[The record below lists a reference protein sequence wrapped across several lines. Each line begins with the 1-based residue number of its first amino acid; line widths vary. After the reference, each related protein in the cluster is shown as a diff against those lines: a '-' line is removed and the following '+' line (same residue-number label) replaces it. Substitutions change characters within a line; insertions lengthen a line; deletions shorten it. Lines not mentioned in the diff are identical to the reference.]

1 MCVMYIHFFKAVSTQ
16 VYLIEVFFF
25 KSGFVCVDADPV
37 PGAIQKTVGNVQD
50 GKFEYGPGNLKENFL
65 TPLFFYCRL
74 KGFIYEFLLIIFC
87 HFY

>member
-16 VYLIEVFFF
+16 VYLIEVFF

-50 GKFEYGPGNLKENFL
+50 GKFEYGPGNFEENFL

-74 KGFIYEFLLIIFC
+74 KGFIYEFLLIIYC

>member
-1 MCVMYIHFFKAVSTQ
+1 M
-16 VYLIEVFFF
+16 
-25 KSGFVCVDADPV
+25 DADPV
-37 PGAIQKTVGNVQD
+37 PGAIQKTVENVQD
-50 GKFEYGPGNLKENFL
+50 GKFEYGPGNFEENFL